1 LDIET
6 AKTSFKT
13 PGRCEIACVGVLVYK
28 RAGFAW
34 RRGDYRW
41 FGVNQFA
48 ELQEFL
54 QGFSGVVLG
63 HNIFDFDYRA
73 LQPHIALEGVIE
85 KTVDLRMLLQAID
98 RKKRARLSLESLA
111 RINLKRR
118 KRYNGKNVPALW
130 RAGQVRK
137 VLVHNER
144 DCELTFEL
152 WRHLLKKRE
161 VRTGVAFG
169 RGEKEF
175 EYPLTQQ
182 AVGHLAGHTPQL
194 SHATWLKRIQEW
206 GNAIRPPDHNSK
218 MYVVESDAGTRPLF
232 HRLHCGRCQRA
243 FVLVAR
249 RSRLFLENE
258 AMRCPFCKVPVPLE
272 SFDTLTL
279 GCSSMATSVYEGQ
292 CVFVQYCWHNRRP
305 FKMPKAAF
313 PDARTARAWIDKLR
327 IWDW

>member
-1 LDIET
+1 MPATQANIVPLSLPLSLLPRQVCALDIET
-6 AKTSFKT
+6 AKTSFKN
-13 PGRCEIACVGVLVYK
+13 PGSCEIACVGVLIYK
-28 RAGFAW
+28 RAGSAW
-34 RRGDYRW
+34 RRGNYRW
-41 FGVNQFA
+41 FGANQFA

-118 KRYNGKNVPALW
+118 KRYNSKNVPALW

-152 WRHLLKKRE
+152 WRYLLKKRE

-169 RGEKEF
+169 RSEKEF
-175 EYPLTQQ
+175 EYPLTQETIR
-182 AVGHLAGHTPQL
+182 HLAGHAPQL
-194 SHATWLKRIQEW
+194 SHTTWLKRIQDW
-206 GNAIRPPDHNSK
+206 GNAIRPPDYNAK
-218 MYVVESDAGTRPLF
+218 TYVEEPNAGRRPLF
-232 HRLHCGRCQRA
+232 HRLHCGSCQRA

-249 RSRLFLENE
+249 RDRWFHAN
-258 AMRCPFCKVPVPLE
+258 
-272 SFDTLTL
+272 
-279 GCSSMATSVYEGQ
+279 
-292 CVFVQYCWHNRRP
+292 
-305 FKMPKAAF
+305 
-313 PDARTARAWIDKLR
+313 
-327 IWDW
+327 